1 MNNKSS
7 YVPHQVAQLIDSMLS
22 KDDNVYLRGNYR
34 ARLDIIQEEIN
45 KAIRKY
51 DYELQLSD
59 ASKQKTK
66 RA

>member
-51 DYELQLSD
+51 ELQLSD

>member
-1 MNNKSS
+1 MNKSS
-7 YVPHQVAQLIDSMLS
+7 YVPHQVAQLIESMLS
-22 KDDNVYLRGNYR
+22 PNDSVYLRGNYR

-59 ASKQKTK
+59 ASKAKKK